1 MSTPHKDTEIHG
13 WTLALQT
20 YSVLETCK
28 VYSTKIH
35 KFKGGYWCYKLTVS
49 VKSAES
55 KPYKETQIQGW
66 TLALRTYSVREIC
79 KVCTIQRYEIDG
91 WTLALQTCSVL
102 EICKVYHTKIH
113 NFKGGYWRYK
123 LTVSL
128 KFAPSTTQRY
138 KLQGWMLALQI
149 CSVSE
154 TCQVYHTQIR
164 RFKGGR
170 WRYEPTV

>member
-1 MSTPHKDTEIHG
+1 MSLKFFKVYSTKIHKFKGGCWRYKLAVSVKFAIIAMSTPHKDTEIHG

-35 KFKGGYWCYKLTVS
+35 KFKGGYGCYKLTVS

-91 WTLALQTCSVL
+91 WTLALQC
-102 EICKVYHTKIH
+102 
-113 NFKGGYWRYK
+113 
-123 LTVSL
+123 
-128 KFAPSTTQRY
+128 P
-138 KLQGWMLALQI
+138 
-149 CSVSE
+149 
-154 TCQVYHTQIR
+154 
-164 RFKGGR
+164 
-170 WRYEPTV
+170 